1 MPIGYILCLFVL
13 NNNKNISSRKSV
25 DLFSSLFK
33 KIILDVTTPTS
44 QEVGGVTQSLIFCLG
59 HILSKAYFLM
69 VSRYHH
75 QID

>member
-13 NNNKNISSRKSV
+13 NNKKKNISSRKSV

-33 KIILDVTTPTS
+33 KIILDVTTPTF
-44 QEVGGVTQSLIFCLG
+44 QEVGGVTQPLIFCLR

-69 VSRYHH
+69 VSR
-75 QID
+75 